1 MRYFIFLFFPFLMTS
16 QTAELIESD
25 FNQDGFRDTLESYY
39 DGGSGFGGTYVTL
52 TDGRT
57 QTKYELNSA
66 GCFCDIKKV
75 ILIPQE
81 LYQSKNKPFLEA
93 VKSELLPKKATE
105 ADPSLRW
112 LITAHLNYIFLT
124 EHPIFDLVIEPP
136 PYWVSG
142 EMQLPETYYIEIDG
156 DIIQSLYVPETEYPE
171 DIEFKSDKA
180 YLNYYGHNHNSNS
193 NENFVL
199 AADSDNFKVYKTSHG
214 LIIKKDDTYSW
225 VFVSD
230 HSLTGSPEKLRWE
243 SIGEVKIVDKYII
256 FRMINSRDFSNPIF
270 IINSESGK
278 TARLK
283 TDDYIDEPFQI
294 KNNQISIT
302 SYSGTN
308 TFDLENLLSEFE
320 KLD

>member
-1 MRYFIFLFFPFLMTS
+1 MTS
-16 QTAELIESD
+16 QSAELIESD
-25 FNQDGFRDTLESYY
+25 FDQDGFPDTLERNYE
-39 DGGSGFGGTYVTL
+39 GGSGFGGTYATL

-57 QTKYELNSA
+57 ETKYELNSF
-66 GCFCDIKKV
+66 GCFCHFKKV

-81 LYQSKNKPFLEA
+81 LDQSKNKPFLEA

-112 LITAHLNYIFLT
+112 LIDAHLNHDFLT
-124 EHPIFDLVIEPP
+124 EHPIFDLVIESPP
-136 PYWVSG
+136 FWIPG
-142 EMQLPETYYIEIDG
+142 EMQIPETYYIEING
-156 DIIQSLYVPETEYPE
+156 DIIQALYVPKTEYPE
-171 DIEFKSDKA
+171 DIDFSSDKA
-180 YLNYYGHNHNSNS
+180 WLIYYGHNHNSNS

-230 HSLTGSPEKLRWE
+230 RSLTGSPEKLRWE

-256 FRMINSRDFSNPIF
+256 FRMIHSRDFSNPIF

-278 TARLK
+278 IARLK
-283 TDDYIDEPFQI
+283 TDDYIDEPI
-294 KNNQISIT
+294 KIENNKISIK

-308 TFDLENLLSEFE
+308 TFDLENLLNEFE
-320 KLD
+320 KLE